1 MIVAQMS
8 AGNGLVLTSGPSG
21 SATGSLDEAG
31 GAVKSRSSN
40 MVMAA
45 TATMHGSV
53 DEQFEVSAGGEGHGA
68 GGKQGAV
75 LAPHVS
81 LNRIGLGPE
90 WVGAVFRRT

>member
-1 MIVAQMS
+1 MS

-53 DEQFEVSAGGEGHGA
+53 DEQFEVSTGGEGHGA

-75 LAPHVS
+75 LVPHVS

-90 WVGAVFRRT
+90 WVEAVFRRT